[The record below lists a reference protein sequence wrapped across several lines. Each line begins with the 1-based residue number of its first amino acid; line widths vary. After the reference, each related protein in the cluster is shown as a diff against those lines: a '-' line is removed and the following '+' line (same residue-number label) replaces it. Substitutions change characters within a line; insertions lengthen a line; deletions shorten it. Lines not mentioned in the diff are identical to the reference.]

1 MTKRSFTEAQS
12 LLEDIKRGD
21 ERTLNELYNK
31 TRPAFIR
38 WGLKHYNCSEE
49 EVIEIFQKAFTVLYF
64 NVRDG
69 KLTEMS
75 STVETYL
82 LGVGKRMFLELFRRR
97 ARAGQSLDDVPD
109 VAVLDTDYL
118 DKETRNHRQQVTA
131 QLLAQL
137 GESCRQILKLYYFRK
152 FSMESIAEDMGYKN
166 DKVAKKKK
174 YECLK
179 QLRDMVEKK
188 GYQMDDLM

>member
-38 WGLKHYNCSEE
+38 WGLKDYDCSEE

-82 LGVGKRMFLELFRRR
+82 LGVGKLMFLELFRRR